1 VSSLPEVQARFD
13 QLSGSLLLAD
23 AERLR
28 RQLDG
33 ARRNPRFDFARY
45 ARDLEKAA
53 LAAENRARLRPA
65 AIAWPDNLPVVQA
78 RDELLAAIEKHQV
91 VVVCGETGSG
101 KTTQLPKLC
110 LELGRGL
117 RGLIGHT
124 QPRRLAARSVARRIA
139 QELDSPLGELVG
151 FETRF
156 DRRVS
161 ERSLVKLMTD
171 GILLAELQ
179 RDRELRAY
187 DTLIIDEAHERSL
200 NIDFLLGWLKR
211 LLPRRPELKLIITS
225 ATLDPDKLARH
236 FVSAE
241 GMPAPILLVEGRTW
255 PVELRYRPPDEDN
268 DLEQRVGDGIEEL
281 WRGGRVGDTLVFLPG
296 EREINELARS
306 LPGRFARAEVLP
318 LYSRLP
324 AEKQDRVFSSS
335 PRGAPRIVLAT
346 NVAETSVTVPGIRY
360 VVDTGS
366 ARINRYSPRLGVQ
379 QLHIEPIAQAAANQR
394 SGRCGRVGPGVAL
407 RLYAEDDFAQRAPFS
422 DPEILRANLAGV
434 ILQMAALGLGDVDDF
449 PWLDAPEGRHVA
461 EGYRL
466 LQTLGA
472 LDEERRLTP
481 LGRELGR
488 LPLDP
493 RIARIALA
501 GRDTVCAEQ
510 VAVLAAALSVQDPH
524 EVPPDAQAAARA
536 RHAEWTHPK
545 SDFLSLLLLWRRWQQ
560 WSGELSNRQLRRRC
574 QESYVSYLRME
585 EWESVYR
592 QIADLLTPRERG
604 EARPGAKLW
613 TPEELD
619 KLYAPIH
626 KALLAGLVDHIG
638 QKATAEKAQDRPEY
652 HGPRGRR
659 FRIFPGSALARKGPP
674 WLMSA
679 QLAQTSQLFA
689 RVNAAIEPLWL
700 TEVAPHLV
708 KSALQDPQWNP
719 QRGEVTA
726 METLS
731 LFGMLLLRRARHY
744 GSDQPEAARRIFIM
758 EALVRGDVPNPPPFL
773 EKNQALVDSVKEKEA
788 RLRRPDLLGDEAQLY
803 AFYDARI
810 PADVCTVAGLNR
822 WLRAQQRPGGA
833 DAAGLRMREADVV
846 RAGANTDVASQ
857 FPDHLVLDGQ
867 RVRLSYSHAPGEE
880 QDGVSFHIP
889 MAQLFALPAAR
900 FDWLVPGLL
909 APKIEAL
916 IRTLPMAL
924 RRLCT
929 PAAEYARAIAAST
942 GPQQGELLAAICAR
956 FEEMNGARLRPADFS
971 PDKLEPHLQ
980 PRLVLED
987 AQGRAIDQA
996 ATLAGLQGR
1005 HGAAVRGELL
1015 RRAASSEEAKRWTR
1029 EQVADWDFGALP
1041 ESVEAAG
1048 ARAYPGLSAEDGKVA
1063 LRLFESAEAAQ
1074 AAHAQGAQALLLA
1087 RVADRMRDLARTAK
1101 SRLGIGLAQ
1110 TGLSAENLA
1119 QQVAARA
1126 AQAYW
1131 TPALIRDRAA
1141 FDAAL
1146 ERRGE
1151 FGREAAARLDD
1162 VCNWLNAA
1170 MELRKRLGPIEK
1182 SWPQAG
1188 ADLRAQLQGLF
1199 APGFVAAIA
1208 EPQWRRV
1215 TLYLKAAAIRL
1226 DRLPHKPQRDAD
1238 ATRQIAAF
1246 TSRLPGPFHPAR
1258 WIIEEW
1264 RIAQFAQE
1272 LRAEGSPTPAKIE
1285 SALVS

>member
-1 VSSLPEVQARFD
+1 MSSLPEVQARFD

-65 AIAWPDNLPVVQA
+65 AIAWPENLPVVQA
-78 RDELLAAIEKHQV
+78 RDQLLAAIRAHQV
-91 VVVCGETGSG
+91 VVICGETGSG

-236 FVSAE
+236 FA
-241 GMPAPILLVEGRTW
+241 GADGTPAPVLAVEGRTY
-255 PVELRYRPPDEDN
+255 PVELRYRAPDEDY
-268 DLEQRVGDGIEEL
+268 DLEQQVGDGIEEL

-306 LPGRFARAEVLP
+306 LPGRFPRAEVLP

-324 AEKQDRVFSSS
+324 AEKQDRVFSS
-335 PRGAPRIVLAT
+335 RGAPRIVLST

-360 VVDTGS
+360 VVDTGT

-407 RLYAEDDFAQRAPFS
+407 RLYAEDDFAQRPAFS

-434 ILQMAALGLGDVDDF
+434 ILQMAALGLGDVDEF
-449 PWLDAPEGRHVA
+449 PWLDPPEGRHVA

-501 GRDTVCAEQ
+501 GREATVCAEQ
-510 VAVLAAALSVQDPH
+510 VWVLAAALSVQDPH
-524 EVPPDAQAAARA
+524 EVPPDAQAQARA
-536 RHAEWTHPK
+536 KHAQWQHPR
-545 SDFLSLLLLWRRWQQ
+545 SDFLSLLQLWRHWQQ

-574 QESYVSYLRME
+574 QENYVSYLRME

-592 QIADLLTPRERG
+592 QIADLLAPRERG
-604 EARPGAKLW
+604 EPKAEQPA

-619 KLYAPIH
+619 RLYAPIH

-638 QKATAEKAQDRPEY
+638 QKAPQAGEGRQEY
-652 HGPRGRR
+652 NGPRGRR
-659 FRIFPGSALARKGPP
+659 FRIFPGSVLAKKAPP

-689 RVNAAIEPLWL
+689 RVNAAIEPAWL
-700 TEVAPHLV
+700 AEVAPHLV
-708 KSALQDPQWNP
+708 KSVLQDPAWNP

-731 LFGMLLLRRARHY
+731 LFGMQLLRRARHY
-744 GSDQPEAARRIFIM
+744 GSDEPEAARRIFIT
-758 EALVRGDVPNPPPFL
+758 EGLVRGDMPQPPPFL
-773 EKNQALVDSVKEKEA
+773 EKNLALIENVKEKEA

-810 PADVCTVAGLNR
+810 PADVCTSAGLNR
-822 WLRAQQRPGGA
+822 WLRAQQRPGA
-833 DAAGLRMREADVV
+833 PAAAELRMREADVV
-846 RAGANTDVASQ
+846 KAGANTDVAAL
-857 FPDHLVLDGQ
+857 FPDHLRLAGQ
-867 RVRLSYSHAPGEE
+867 RIRLSYSHAPGEE

-889 MAQLFALPAAR
+889 MAQLFALPAER

-909 APKIEAL
+909 PAKIEAL

-942 GPQQGELLAAICAR
+942 DPQRGGLLEAVCAR
-956 FEEMNGARLRPADFS
+956 FAEMNGVKLSPADFS
-971 PDKLEPHLQ
+971 PERLEAHLL

-987 AQGRAIDQA
+987 AQGKAVDQA
-996 ATLAGLQGR
+996 GSLPELQRR
-1005 HGAAVRGELL
+1005 HGGAVRGELL
-1015 RRAASSEEAKRWTR
+1015 RRAAASEEAGRWTR

-1041 ESVEAAG
+1041 DAVEVAG
-1048 ARAYPGLSAEDGKVA
+1048 ARAYPALSAEDGKVA
-1063 LRLFESAEAAQ
+1063 LRLFESAPAARQ
-1074 AAHAQGAQALLLA
+1074 AHAVGAQALLLS
-1087 RVADRMRDLARTAK
+1087 RVADRMRDLARTAR

-1110 TGLSAENLA
+1110 TGLGAEALA

-1126 AQAYW
+1126 AQACW
-1131 TPALIRDRAA
+1131 TPAAIRDCAA

-1170 MELRKRLGPIEK
+1170 MALRQRLGPIEK
-1182 SWPQAG
+1182 SWPHAG

-1199 APGFVAAIA
+1199 APGFIAAIP
-1208 EPQWRRV
+1208 EPQWRRIA
-1215 TLYLKAAAIRL
+1215 LYLKAAAIRL
-1226 DRLPHKPQRDAD
+1226 DRLPHKPQRDID
-1238 ATRQIAAF
+1238 ATRPIAAL
-1246 TSRLPGPFHPAR
+1246 TARLPGPFHPAR

-1285 SALVS
+1285 AALAA